1 MVIITGVGF
10 GFFFLIFAV
19 LLISNCMPV
28 EFIYAELLPT
38 YLFAYA
44 LL

>member
-10 GFFFLIFAV
+10 VFFFLIFAV
-19 LLISNCMPV
+19 ISNCMPV
-28 EFIYAELLPT
+28 QFIYAELLPT